1 MAKQSAIDRINSALF
16 DPMPGDTSAQ
26 EEAIAVRY
34 RDAFTY
40 WLDNPMA
47 SDADIRD
54 YLMNCYQLS
63 KSQAYRDIANI
74 KLLLG
79 NVRNAG
85 KEWHRHRV
93 NVLLEQGAK
102 AGLEGQTAIATAISK
117 IATAMIKN
125 NRLDMDDGEQI
136 PYDEIVPPT
145 WEPTTDPT
153 VIGIKPIPNLRERI
167 SELYKKLADEIEI
180 TEVPYEDVTTGDERQ
195 EESLLQ

>member
-1 MAKQSAIDRINSALF
+1 MAKQSAIDRINKSLF
-16 DPMPGDTSAQ
+16 DPMPDD
-26 EEAIAVRY
+26 IAPQDEVITKRY
-34 RDAFTY
+34 RDAFTH

-54 YLMNCYQLS
+54 YLMNNYQLS
-63 KSQAYRDIANI
+63 KSQAYRDISNI

-102 AGLEGQTAIATAISK
+102 AAQEGNTAEATAISK

-125 NRLDMDDGEQI
+125 NRLDVNDGEQL
-136 PYDEIVPPT
+136 PYDEIVPPV

-153 VIGIKPIPNLRERI
+153 AIGLKPIPNLRQRMDD
-167 SELYKKLADEIEI
+167 LYKRFGDEIEI
-180 TEVPYEDVTTGDERQ
+180 IDVPYEEMNDER
-195 EESLLQ
+195 EETNILQ

>member
-1 MAKQSAIDRINSALF
+1 MAKQSAIDRINTALF
-16 DPMPGDTSAQ
+16 DPMPGDISAQ
-26 EEAIAVRY
+26 DEAITTRY
-34 RDAFTY
+34 RDAFTF

-47 SDADIRD
+47 SDVDIRD
-54 YLMNCYQLS
+54 YLMNTYNLS

-93 NVLLEQGAK
+93 NVLLEKGAK
-102 AGLEGQTAIATAISK
+102 AAQAGQTAEATAISK

-125 NRLDMDDGEQI
+125 NRLDMDDGGQI
-136 PYDEIVPPT
+136 PYDEIVPPV

-153 VIGIKPIPNLRERI
+153 VIGIKPLPNLRQRI
-167 SELYKKLADEIEI
+167 NDLYTKFANEIDIIEI
-180 TEVPYEDVTTGDERQ
+180 PYEEVQSDER
-195 EESLLQ
+195 EE